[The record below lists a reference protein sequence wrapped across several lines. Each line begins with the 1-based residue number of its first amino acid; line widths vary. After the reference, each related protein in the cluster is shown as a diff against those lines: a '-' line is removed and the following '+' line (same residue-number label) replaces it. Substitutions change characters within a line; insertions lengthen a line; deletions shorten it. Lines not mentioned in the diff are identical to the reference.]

1 LQKIQTYVI
10 ILSELTAQ
18 WEKLMKAELSL
29 EEHIKA
35 SLPTLTPKQK
45 RLARLALEDR
55 SFFAFASA
63 SQVGKETSTSA
74 ATVVRFAQTIGY
86 AGFPELQ
93 NAIRLE
99 LPHYLT
105 AVERMQARLAA
116 PTPPEDVYQQVFY
129 YDIRNVQ
136 QTAENLSTTM
146 LDEVIHAIVA
156 STTIL
161 VVGSGLSAGLAI
173 FLAHSLRV
181 IGFEARALTGH
192 GLSLAS
198 EVAQVDADT
207 LLIAIDLRR
216 HVRSTLESVK
226 SARRGGAT
234 TVAITDNRVSRL
246 ARRAD
251 YVFEVAAEGYAHSLS
266 TTGAMSLLNVII
278 AELSYR
284 LPERTLESLRRVDET
299 YRQHNLLVQE

>member
-1 LQKIQTYVI
+1 MKNQK
-10 ILSELTAQ
+10 SGNG
-18 WEKLMKAELSL
+18 SL
-29 EEHIKA
+29 EERIKA
-35 SLPTLTPKQK
+35 SLESLTPKQK

-55 SFFAFASA
+55 SFLAFASA

-116 PTPPEDVYQQVFY
+116 PSPPDDVYQQVFY
-129 YDIRNVQ
+129 FDIHNIQ

-146 LDEVIHAIVA
+146 LEKVIEAIVNA
-156 STTIL
+156 RTIL
-161 VVGSGLSAGLAI
+161 VVGSGLSSGLAI
-173 FLAHSLRV
+173 FLAHSLKV

-198 EVAQVDADT
+198 EVAQVDSKT

-216 HVRSTLESVK
+216 HVRSTLEAVK
-226 SARRGGAT
+226 SAKRGGAV

-251 YVFEVAAEGYAHSLS
+251 HVFEVAAEGYAHSLS
-266 TTGAMSLLNVII
+266 TTGVMSLLNVFL

-284 LPERTLESLRRVDET
+284 LPEQTLKSLRRVDDT
-299 YRQHNLLVQE
+299 YREHNLLVAE